1 MIPRRVESVELVEQ
15 DDGLV
20 AFLPDRA
27 RVHFL
32 NPTGALVLELCDG
45 VRTDEEIV
53 ALVQEL
59 FALPAPPTDEVRALL
74 AQALDEGLIEV

>member
-1 MIPRRVESVELVEQ
+1 MIPRRVEAVELVEQ

-20 AFLPDRA
+20 AYLPSRE

-45 VRTDEEIV
+45 VRTDGEIIE
-53 ALVQEL
+53 LVQAL
-59 FALPAPPTDEVRALL
+59 FALPAPPTEEVRALL
-74 AQALDEGLIEV
+74 AQALDEGLIEA